1 MNRLVTASVVTIILV
16 GCNSIL
22 SNEPGELAT
31 DDGTTDPT
39 NPSSSSS
46 SGSTNSSSSSGDIGD
61 HDTGAPPV
69 PITGDAGQPTPP
81 DGGQCATGQMLCN
94 NACVSITDP
103 LYGCGNPAC
112 TPCKLGHSSS
122 ACQGRTCVV
131 ATCDTGFA
139 DCDKDPANGCEVDLS
154 KATSCGACNAVC
166 PPTAPA
172 CAPSGATFA
181 CTTGCPANAPLLC
194 GAECVDPATSE
205 NHCGGCNTACPVV
218 ANSTSQCTAGQC
230 TFTCNQG
237 FNKCGAGCTVATDP
251 AACGPACTV
260 CPTHPNAAPL
270 CSSNACTF
278 QCNAGYADCNLNA
291 ADGCEAVLASDP
303 ANCGIC
309 GRACPAGSTCQAG
322 ACTAPPPPEDAAA
335 PPP

>member
-1 MNRLVTASVVTIILV
+1 MNRLVTASIVTLILV

-22 SNEPGELAT
+22 KNEPGELASA
-31 DDGTTDPT
+31 DDDTTPT
-39 NPSSSSS
+39 NPSTSSS
-46 SGSTNSSSSSGDIGD
+46 SGGSSSGNTIDE
-61 HDTGAPPV
+61 DTGAPPQ
-69 PITGDAGQPTPP
+69 PISGDAGQPTMP

-112 TPCKLGHSSS
+112 TPCSVAHASA

-131 ATCDTGFA
+131 AACDPGFA
-139 DCDKDPANGCEVDLS
+139 DCDKNPANGCEADLS
-154 KATSCGACNAVC
+154 KATSCGACNAVY
-166 PPTAPA
+166 PATAPV
-172 CAPSGATFA
+172 CAPSAGTFA

-205 NHCGGCNTACPVV
+205 NHCGGCNIACPVV
-218 ANSTSQCTAGQC
+218 ANSTSACNAGQC
-230 TFTCNQG
+230 TFTCNAG

-260 CPTHPNAAPL
+260 CPTPPNAAPL
-270 CSSNACTF
+270 CSNNACTF
-278 QCNAGYADCNLNA
+278 QCTAGHADCNLNP
-291 ADGCEAVLASDP
+291 ADGCEAVLATDP
-303 ANCGIC
+303 ANCGLC
-309 GRACPAGSTCQAG
+309 GRACPVGSTCQAG